1 MLLLF
6 RKTQTIVIFFHIYRQ
21 HQFIYAVYLHTD
33 NKSYFDYAW
42 MIVLPVENYRWSVF
56 YSQLDILRRVLFN
69 KYYWWPFFIWQV
81 WSAFVKQQGFALCT
95 KTITLNRGI
104 FFQNCRSRRLLIG
117 WHFFVIKVL
126 AGLKGAEL
134 SLYLFLFCCVKHL
147 KIICWFRLQ
156 NP

>member
-6 RKTQTIVIFFHIYRQ
+6 RKTQTIVIFFINIGNINLYTL
-21 HQFIYAVYLHTD
+21 FIYILITSHILIMPEWSFYLLKTT
-33 NKSYFDYAW
+33 
-42 MIVLPVENYRWSVF
+42 SVF

-95 KTITLNRGI
+95 KTITLNNGI
-104 FFQNCRSRRLLIG
+104 FFQNCRPRRLLIG

>member
-6 RKTQTIVIFFHIYRQ
+6 RKTQTIVIFFINIGNINLYTL
-21 HQFIYAVYLHTD
+21 FIYILITSHILIMPEW
-33 NKSYFDYAW
+33 SF
-42 MIVLPVENYRWSVF
+42 YRLKTTSVF

-95 KTITLNRGI
+95 KTITLNNGI
-104 FFQNCRSRRLLIG
+104 FFQNCRPRRLLIG

-134 SLYLFLFCCVKHL
+134 SLYLFLFCCVKRL
-147 KIICWFRLQ
+147 KIIGWFRLQ